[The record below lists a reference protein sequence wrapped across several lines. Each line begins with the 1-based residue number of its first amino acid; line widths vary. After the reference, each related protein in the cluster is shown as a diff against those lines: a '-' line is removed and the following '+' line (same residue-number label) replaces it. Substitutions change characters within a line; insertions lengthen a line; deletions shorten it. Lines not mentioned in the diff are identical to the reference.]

1 MLKLMLLT
9 LAFVAAA
16 LIFMAVGVLLRKDH
30 SFRMQHVGQNK
41 KLRENG
47 IHCVQSMDAIDR
59 KADPH
64 RVAKAERG
72 AKDNH

>member
-1 MLKLMLLT
+1 MLKLMLITAAIVAIAMLF
-9 LAFVAAA
+9 LA
-16 LIFMAVGVLLRKDH
+16 IGVLLRSDH

-47 IHCVQSMDAIDR
+47 IHCVQSMDAVDR

-64 RVAKAERG
+64 RVVKAERG
-72 AKDNH
+72 I